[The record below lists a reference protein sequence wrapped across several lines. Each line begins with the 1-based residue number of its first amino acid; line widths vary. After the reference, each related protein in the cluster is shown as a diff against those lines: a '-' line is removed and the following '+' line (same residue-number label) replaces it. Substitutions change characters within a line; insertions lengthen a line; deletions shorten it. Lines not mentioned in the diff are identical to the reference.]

1 MPQARYI
8 VSFLIVMLSIG
19 ANVGEHLL
27 AQFNIDRNYLLIA
40 LIAIVIAGLIAHRNL
55 FFIVIVAG
63 LTVAINMPDA
73 ELIQRGLSPDILFAT
88 LLVVIIAPAGIRLLG
103 VRTSR

>member
-1 MPQARYI
+1 MNRARYM

-27 AQFNIDRNYLLIA
+27 EQFNIDRNYLLIA
-40 LIAIVIAGLIAHRNL
+40 LIAIVIAGLVAHRNL

-63 LTVAINMPDA
+63 LTVAINLPA
-73 ELIQRGLSPDILFAT
+73 EEVIRRGLNPDILFGT
-88 LLVVIIAPAGIRLLG
+88 LLAVIVAPAAIRLLG
-103 VRTSR
+103 VTAGR